1 VTAPLQA
8 GDVAFIHRVATRRFA
23 GDELGT
29 VDAAAVDDAVAAAA
43 DGTAFVRAA
52 TLAAELLRR
61 RAFST
66 ASLQTTLLVLH
77 CAMSLEG
84 FSLVA
89 PQGVLAGMVAS
100 LATEG
105 DVASVARWLEDR
117 AVPAASG

>member
-1 VTAPLQA
+1 MTAPLHA
-8 GDVAFIHRVATRRFA
+8 GDVTFIHRVAANRYA
-23 GDELGT
+23 GGDLGA

-52 TLAAELLRR
+52 ALAAVLLQR

-66 ASLQTTLLVLH
+66 APLQTALLVLH
-77 CAMSLEG
+77 CAMSLDG

-89 PQGVLAGMVAS
+89 PQGVLAGMIGS
-100 LATEG
+100 LARDG
-105 DVASVARWLEDR
+105 DAASVARWLEDR